1 MMRGLIV
8 GAVMC
13 GLLAGCAMTS
23 TPVSFAESKPVPIE
37 RLVAHYKQESG
48 TYPVQIK
55 RDVPFGLACMYEL
68 DVDGEKSAF
77 LNEGEKLTFFLPAGQ
92 HVLTMTIVAPDD
104 LKPGF
109 RCGAD
114 PMEYPLLVETN
125 RPNRYRFYESEQ
137 RMVHFSPTATE

>member
-1 MMRGLIV
+1 MVALVALGN
-8 GAVMC
+8 
-13 GLLAGCAMTS
+13 LLTGCAMTS
-23 TPVSFAESKPVPIE
+23 TPVSFAESKPVPAE
-37 RLVAHYKQESG
+37 RLVAHYKPEPG

-92 HVLTMTIVAPDD
+92 HVLTMTIVADD

-114 PMEYPLLVETN
+114 PMEYPLLVETS